1 MRQVMI
7 VALTALFLAVG
18 LPGCGTSAPPPQ
30 PEFKAPPPEN
40 SNAGAKNKGGG
51 RFPKAPK

>member
-1 MRQVMI
+1 MI